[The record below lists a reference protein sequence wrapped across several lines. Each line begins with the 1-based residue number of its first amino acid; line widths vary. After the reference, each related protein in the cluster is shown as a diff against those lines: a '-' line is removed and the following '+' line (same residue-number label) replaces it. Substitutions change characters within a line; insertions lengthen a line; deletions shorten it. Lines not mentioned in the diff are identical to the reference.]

1 MFGEWNNDQVW
12 SFQLDESGTEL
23 VEMNRILGS
32 LSFKKPMDMKFGPD
46 GALYMI
52 EWGSGFGGDNA
63 DSGIY
68 RIDYIKGT
76 RPPIARATADKTDG
90 PLPLAVTFSS
100 EGSRDP
106 DDEPLTFAWDLD
118 GDGDTDSTDPQPLLH
133 LRGGRRLQRG
143 PDRHDPRRQDRHRQC
158 RDQRGQH
165 PSHRHGGPP
174 AERRLLRVR

>member
-1 MFGEWNNDQVW
+1 
-12 SFQLDESGTEL
+12 
-23 VEMNRILGS
+23 
-32 LSFKKPMDMKFGPD
+32 
-46 GALYMI
+46 

-106 DDEPLTFAWDLD
+106 EGEPLTFAWDLD
-118 GDGDTDSTDPQPLLH
+118 GDGDTDSTDPNPSYTYEE
-133 LRGGRRLQRG
+133 GGDYTVVLTVSTPSGKTATASVEISAGNTRPTVTVDLPPNGAFFEFGDQV
-143 PDRHDPRRQDRHRQC
+143 HFEVTVTDPED
-158 RDQRGQH
+158 
-165 PSHRHGGPP
+165 
-174 AERRLLRVR
+174 